1 MQYIGIPFVCNII
14 CLVFIRKQ
22 VLRLFF
28 PCSIFLSLEV
38 LRTPSQVIKPV
49 HEFKLPTD
57 HTLHIYP
64 SMHLYLPVQLAV
76 SMSDS
81 ASSSP
86 WCLYGL
92 PSPSYHTCR
101 AAVWSL
107 ALALGDT
114 KCFSFLAS
122 LILFC
127 FLLYCVTWCYVET
140 NVAPCWCFLSMLI
153 ILV

>member
-1 MQYIGIPFVCNII
+1 VYSPGSWFYATSFLAKTGRGEERGELCKLSGAVTTKAMQYIGIPFVCNII

-92 PSPSYHTCR
+92 PSPSYHTCH
-101 AAVWSL
+101 AAV
-107 ALALGDT
+107 
-114 KCFSFLAS
+114 
-122 LILFC
+122 
-127 FLLYCVTWCYVET
+127 
-140 NVAPCWCFLSMLI
+140 
-153 ILV
+153 